1 MPKLKVL
8 VADDLEAVRKSL
20 ARLLRSYSVDI
31 DFAVNSND
39 AIMKVCNND
48 YVLIIMDNDM
58 NDGRRNSGIYA
69 IEEIRKLRPNVPI
82 IMFSGDAF
90 FDVAAEAMSKGAN
103 KFISKNDVAVLAAA
117 IKEYLS

>member
-39 AIMKVCNND
+39 AIMKACNND

-58 NDGRRNSGIYA
+58 NDGIYA

-90 FDVAAEAMSKGAN
+90 FDVAAEAMNKGAN

-117 IKEYLS
+117 IKEYLR